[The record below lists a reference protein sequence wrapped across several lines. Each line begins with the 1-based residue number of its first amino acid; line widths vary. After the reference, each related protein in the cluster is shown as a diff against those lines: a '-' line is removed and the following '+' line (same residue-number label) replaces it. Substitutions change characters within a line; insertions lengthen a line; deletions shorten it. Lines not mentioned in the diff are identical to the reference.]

1 MRLILTTIAFIL
13 IASPGWAETESPD
26 HAVIAPP
33 SCSNNLGESVLFKE
47 RNSDNAKFAA
57 GMARRDGDGNPV
69 VNRFNF
75 DQAPAPLQAFIDL
88 HECAH
93 HQTGDI
99 DRPHPPRN
107 SPEHLMNESI
117 ADCIAILR
125 IRDDARYSEIDF
137 ADVATSLGEAMG
149 TAGFPEISISSRVS
163 NIRHCH
169 TNYASAATFV
179 DGVLTER
186 GLK

>member
-1 MRLILTTIAFIL
+1 MRIFLILFFLTGFAHL
-13 IASPGWAETESPD
+13 AAAAETG
-26 HAVIAPP
+26 HAVTAPP
-33 SCSNNLGESVLFKE
+33 ACINNLEEPVMFEDRKSG
-47 RNSDNAKFAA
+47 NGAFAA
-57 GMARRDGDGNPV
+57 GMARRDEDGQPV
-69 VNRFNF
+69 VYRVNF
-75 DQAPAPLQAFIDL
+75 HRSPPAMQVFIDL

-125 IRDDARYSEIDF
+125 IRDEAAF
-137 ADVATSLGEAMG
+137 AGISFDDVAEALTNDMAK
-149 TAGFPEISISSRVS
+149 AGFPEISISSRVS
-163 NIRHCH
+163 NISNCH
-169 TNYASAATFV
+169 QHYPSATSFTN
-179 DGVLTER
+179 GVLRER